1 MAASELPF
9 LSTPALSLLGV
20 ELPALVSVRVA
31 LTGGHGGKY
40 HVPRGE
46 VYYGG
51 GCRHAGSA
59 TGAATYPLIEV
70 AGEICRRCHPTLP
83 DPEDALWRAAAHITS
98 RAADLERARAD
109 ATAATWL
116 GYARYAA
123 QEQPGDQ
130 EQLRAWL
137 EWARTKRALA
147 KDAKALAAAAGRVAE
162 GFAAFLAGYAQRC
175 PQVDAYNGARD
186 AVLRTAD
193 GPQRR
198 VLDEVTAAVAGRSTR
213 APKRYEGPARVDV
226 WQLAAGVWLAARS
239 RGQDPV
245 RAAALV
251 QDTVGGELGGARV
264 VDVTR
269 LPQPRTAGAGYVSP
283 SAWADAEFAGW
294 WPRAVAEA
302 CTALEASF
310 EAEQAHGG
318 TRLLLVRDWPLTDS
332 RDAPI
337 AYLAACPVLG
347 PLVPYGYRHRD
358 HYDAANGTSGP
369 SWSAVLAAP
378 GHIAAKLEQ
387 EEAALGL
394 HHTPRFTA
402 AGPVTGHRR
411 ADETAAL
418 ELLRTAFPLL
428 PGDDADDG
436 SQGTP
441 VVPDVVRAQRRARA
455 GSDHQ
460 VAAGDE
466 ERASRVAYSLADGY
480 GCWIPGGS
488 EETALLAELQSW
500 LHRRILRLDVWC
512 PAPGGGDAWASLYGT
527 LAQVGDGEVMLS
539 PGGTHPLIPIPLHRV
554 VALSGAP
561 NWERNHHPYEPD
573 PLWEPYEP
581 QSAPGQGAGDRQ

>member
-1 MAASELPF
+1 MAATELPF
-9 LSTPALSLLGV
+9 LSTQALGLLGV
-20 ELPALVSVRVA
+20 ELPALVSVQVA
-31 LTGGHGGKY
+31 LTGGGSGKY

-46 VYYGG
+46 RYYGG

-59 TGAATYPLIEV
+59 TGASTYPLIEV

-83 DPEDALWRAAAHITS
+83 GPEDALWRAGAHIAS
-98 RAADLERARAD
+98 RAADLERARSD
-109 ATAATWL
+109 AKAATWL

-123 QEQPGDQ
+123 QEQPGDR
-130 EQLRAWL
+130 EQLQAWL
-137 EWARTKRALA
+137 ELAAAKRALA
-147 KDAKALAAAAGRVAE
+147 KDAKALAVAAKQVAE

-186 AVLRTAD
+186 AVLRTTD
-193 GPQRR
+193 GPQHRA
-198 VLDEVTAAVAGRSTR
+198 LEEVTAAVAGRSTR
-213 APKRYEGPARVDV
+213 PAGRYEGPARVDV
-226 WQLAAGVWLAARS
+226 WQVTAGVWLAARS

-245 RAAALV
+245 RAAGLV
-251 QDTVGGELGGARV
+251 QDAVGGELGGARV

-269 LPQPRTAGAGYVSP
+269 LPAPRTAGAGYVSP

-310 EAEQAHGG
+310 EAEQDLGV

-347 PLVPYGYRHRD
+347 PLVPHNYRRRD
-358 HYDAANGTSGP
+358 HYGAADTSGP
-369 SWSAVLAAP
+369 RWAAVIAAP

-387 EEAALGL
+387 EEAGLGR

-402 AGPVTGHRR
+402 AGPVTGRRR

-428 PGDDADDG
+428 PGDEDTSEG
-436 SQGTP
+436 PPG
-441 VVPDVVRAQRRARA
+441 VPDVVQAQRRARA
-455 GSDHQ
+455 GADQQ

-466 ERASRVAYSLADGY
+466 ERASRLAYSLADGY
-480 GCWIPGGS
+480 GCWIPGGA
-488 EETALLAELQSW
+488 EETALLAELHRW
-500 LHRRILRLDVWC
+500 LRGRVLRLDVWC
-512 PAPGGGDAWASLYGT
+512 PAPGGRDTWASLFGT
-527 LAQVGDGEVMLS
+527 LAQVGDGEVGFR
-539 PGGTHPLIPIPLHRV
+539 PGGQHQPVRIPLHRV

-561 NWERNHHPYEPD
+561 RWERTHHPYGSD

-581 QSAPGQGAGDRQ
+581 RPVPGPSGGDAQ